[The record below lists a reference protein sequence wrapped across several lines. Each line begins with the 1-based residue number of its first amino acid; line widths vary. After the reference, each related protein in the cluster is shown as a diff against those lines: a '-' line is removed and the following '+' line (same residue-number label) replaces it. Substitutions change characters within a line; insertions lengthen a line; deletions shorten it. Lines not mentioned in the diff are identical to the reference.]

1 MVVLVVEKLR
11 LYAYANF
18 WFVIFLGIFLTKS
31 FAGLDEDDTLLTQVP
46 VHVSMCDIVSCTKKA
61 CASNGFI

>member
-1 MVVLVVEKLR
+1 MWCTMVVLVVEKLR

-46 VHVSMCDIVSCTKKA
+46 VPMCPVPRRLVRATVL
-61 CASNGFI
+61 